1 MTSVINTR
9 TTEKAVK
16 TILNEKV
23 VFDPYNDE
31 HRQAFRVMIMA
42 GRQTELR
49 FELEGHNNV
58 YAMMLYKMAVFGAGA
73 IDQVSAD
80 NSRMSLAKRAH
91 LHAVPVPVRKTF
103 AESLR
108 THQGRIM

>member
-1 MTSVINTR
+1 MTTVLKTR

-73 IDQVSAD
+73 IDKVSEDTRA
-80 NSRMSLAKRAH
+80 SLIKRAH